1 MFLLRVALASA
12 LLAVFLTLAGS
23 AFDWTAMRA
32 HSLQRIGL
40 MALVLLGSAAIYFIA
55 LRVLGMNL
63 RQLLQR

>member
-1 MFLLRVALASA
+1 
-12 LLAVFLTLAGS
+12 
-23 AFDWTAMRA
+23 
-32 HSLQRIGL
+32 